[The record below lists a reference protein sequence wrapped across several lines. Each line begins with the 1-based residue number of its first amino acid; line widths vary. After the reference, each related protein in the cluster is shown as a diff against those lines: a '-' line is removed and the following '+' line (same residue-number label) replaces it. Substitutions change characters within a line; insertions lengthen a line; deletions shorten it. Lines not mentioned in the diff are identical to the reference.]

1 MDMRT
6 KALAIL
12 LTTIIAVALGATI
25 YALGIEKPKIGIT
38 PSSAVVEPAAP
49 DYIGNSSIFLISAT
63 SSFGPYPFVSAV
75 GPQPGATPVIEKGN
89 RCFIVNLTVRNDYA
103 VNNLPPNETP
113 LYYAN
118 GSVVKPTGSVYVF
131 LTVKLYDKQ
140 GNVVQA
146 IDVTPPYG
154 LPNGGAYD
162 SLQSGQGG
170 TLTIYMATS
179 QKDID
184 HFGVVLE
191 YVGNTPPP

>member
-1 MDMRT
+1 MDTRRKT
-6 KALAIL
+6 ITIL
-12 LTTIIAVALGATI
+12 LTIIIAVATGATI
-25 YALGIEKPKIGIT
+25 YSLGTEKPKIEIT

-49 DYIGNSSIFLISAT
+49 SYIGNSSIYLISAV
-63 SSFGPYPFVSAV
+63 SSFNPYPFASAV
-75 GPQPGATPVIEKGN
+75 GPQPGSTPVIEMGKQ
-89 RCFIVNLTVRNDYA
+89 CFIVNLTVRNDYA
-103 VNNLPPNETP
+103 ANNLPPNEQP
-113 LYYAN
+113 MYYAN
-118 GSVVKPTGSVYVF
+118 GSVIKPTGSVYVF

-146 IDVTPPYG
+146 IDVSPPYG

-162 SLQSGQGG
+162 SLQSGQSG